1 MNIQF
6 GFPEI
11 CIVAA
16 TILLSLGFPS
26 QFWVLLSAGV
36 FGAIVRTALN
46 VQSKKEEAEL
56 QRNNLDDAK
65 KALADLQNALYIAPV
80 ATDKKDY
87 TTH

>member
-11 CIVAA
+11 CLVAA
-16 TILLSLGFPS
+16 ATLLSLGFPS
-26 QFWVLLSAGV
+26 QFWVLLSLGV
-36 FGAIVRTALN
+36 LGAIARTAIN

-56 QRNNLDDAK
+56 QKSNIDDAK
-65 KALADLQNALYIAPV
+65 KAFADLQNILYRVPAPI
-80 ATDKKDY
+80 DKKDY